1 MLAGGITMKTGT
13 LALALL
19 VSASSLFAARSS
31 GPSSAP
37 SAMSPQDSAGSFYQS
52 GERRLDK
59 AAKLA
64 AEIKAAADPQAATK
78 LQGKL
83 DKTLEGA
90 VADFKRAVNND
101 PNMYSAYS
109 EMGFALRKLG
119 RYEESL
125 AAYDTALGKEPGF
138 SPAIEYRA
146 EAHLALN
153 RIDEARQAYLML
165 FSGDR
170 ARADL
175 LLNAMKSWVAERRT
189 NAAGVDAK
197 QLDTFAAWVAQR
209 ETIHAQTPAVASTAN
224 IRTW

>member
-1 MLAGGITMKTGT
+1 MKAGS

-19 VSASSLFAARSS
+19 ITASTLSAARS
-31 GPSSAP
+31 GAP
-37 SAMSPQDSAGSFYQS
+37 APKQMTPQDTAVSFYQN

-64 AEIKAAADPQAATK
+64 AEIKASDAQGASK

-90 VADFKRAVNND
+90 VADFQRAVKND

-125 AAYDTALGKEPGF
+125 AAYDTALDKEPGF
-138 SPAIEYRA
+138 TPAIEYRA

-153 RIDEARQAYLML
+153 RIEDARKAYLTL

-170 ARADL
+170 PRADL
-175 LLNAMKSWVAERRT
+175 LLAAMKNWVAERRA
-189 NAAGVDAK
+189 NPAGVDAA
-197 QLDTFAAWVAQR
+197 QIDTFAQWVSQR
-209 ETIHAQTPAVASTAN
+209 ESVHAQAPAVASTAN